1 MSDLGGTA
9 GVPERS
15 KGPDLSSG
23 GKAFVGS
30 NPTPCTSYS
39 LSAVFD
45 PHHGAPKVAIE
56 SHNLDFR
63 QGYRRGKGRFWLQYP
78 IKNPLRDG
86 LL

>member
-30 NPTPCTSYS
+30 NPTPCTSSRPNRLKIYS
-39 LSAVFD
+39 DLGILTRVHPNWLSKPITSNLVRETLAARADFGVMT
-45 PHHGAPKVAIE
+45 E
-56 SHNLDFR
+56 SR
-63 QGYRRGKGRFWLQYP
+63 
-78 IKNPLRDG
+78 I
-86 LL
+86 